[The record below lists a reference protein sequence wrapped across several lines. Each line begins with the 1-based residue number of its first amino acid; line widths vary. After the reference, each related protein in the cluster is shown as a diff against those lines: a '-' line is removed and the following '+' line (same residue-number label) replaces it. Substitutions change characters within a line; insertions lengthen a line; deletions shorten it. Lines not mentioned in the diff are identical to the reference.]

1 MNNFI
6 HQNKLDSVS
15 AFCLK
20 KMDLEI
26 LRNAIQER
34 MQQSSFHILKNTSLN
49 G

>member
-26 LRNAIQER
+26 FRNAFKKGCNNR
-34 MQQSSFHILKNTSLN
+34 VSTFLKALL
-49 G
+49 

>member
-26 LRNAIQER
+26 LRNA
-34 MQQSSFHILKNTSLN
+34 FKKNATIEFPHS
-49 G
+49 